1 MLRKRSPKL
10 TKKFDIINM
19 KYQEGL
25 ESIRKRG
32 HISEMKKV
40 ESQKHMINKIR
51 GSKVYYRLVSSF
63 STN

>member
-1 MLRKRSPKL
+1 
-10 TKKFDIINM
+10 M